1 MLKQPQTFTTHPQ
14 QWAQHLGISEQA
26 VALYQDAEVI
36 DLHNDSFLWQRL
48 LNYRLD
54 QWHEP
59 WWGYAPLGRQVDF
72 PRAQAAAMNGIVFDI
87 PTNPFVPKAR
97 KYAALRQHIARM
109 LATFQQAEQAGCAIQ
124 HVVSYADYQQARSQ
138 DKLAAWISIQ
148 GGQAIDNNLYDL
160 QRIPE
165 VHRIT
170 LLHFTRSRIGVSSFD
185 RWRQHQGLTPFGKQ
199 FVQALAAER
208 ILVDLSHINAAGFW
222 DAIDCLPDGVP
233 PVVTHTGV
241 KGVCDIWRN
250 IDDAQIR
257 AVAERGGTIGVIFE
271 RNFIARHRQHKQM
284 RSIVDHM
291 AHIIAVGGEDAVSLG
306 SDYDGMIT
314 LPFDFTDIRWQ
325 PVLVDEML
333 LRGWSEARIRKI
345 LGLNFLRVIREVR
358 PQ

>member
-1 MLKQPQTFTTHPQ
+1 MLNQAQTFTKDTQ
-14 QWAQHLGISEQA
+14 QWAKQLDISEQA
-26 VALYQDAEVI
+26 VSLYQDAEVI

-48 LNYRLD
+48 LSYRLE

-59 WWGYAPLGRQVDF
+59 WWGYAPLGRQVDL
-72 PRAQAAAMNGIVFDI
+72 PRAHAAAMNGIVFDI
-87 PTNPFVPKAR
+87 PTNPLISKAG
-97 KYAALRQHIARM
+97 KYGALRKHISRM
-109 LATFQQAEQAGCAIQ
+109 LATFKRAEQANVPVQ
-124 HVVSYADYQQARSQ
+124 HVVSYADYQLARRQ
-138 DKLAAWISIQ
+138 GKLAAWISIQ

-170 LLHFTRSRIGVSSFD
+170 LLHFTRSRIGASSFD
-185 RWRQHQGLTPFGKQ
+185 RWRADQGLTPFGQQ
-199 FVQALAAER
+199 FVQAMAAER

-222 DAIDCLPDGVP
+222 DAMDCMPEGVP

-271 RNFIARHRQHKQM
+271 RNFIGRHRQHKQM
-284 RSIVDHM
+284 RHIVDHM
-291 AHIIAVGGEDAVSLG
+291 AHIIEVGGEDAVSLG

-325 PVLVDEML
+325 PILVDEML
-333 LRGWSEARIRKI
+333 LRGWSETRIRKI

-358 PQ
+358 P

>member
-1 MLKQPQTFTTHPQ
+1 MLNSRQTFTTDTL
-14 QWAQHLGISEQA
+14 QWAQRLGVSEQA

-48 LNYRLD
+48 LNYRLEH
-54 QWHEP
+54 WHEP
-59 WWGYAPLGRQVDF
+59 WVGYAPLGRQVDL
-72 PRAQAAAMNGIVFDI
+72 PRAHAAAMSGIVFDI
-87 PTNPFVPKAR
+87 PTNPFIPKSR
-97 KYAALRQHIARM
+97 KYAALRKHIARM
-109 LATFQQAEQAGCAIQ
+109 LSTFKQADHSGTPIQ
-124 HVVSYADYQQARSQ
+124 HVVSYADYVQARRNG
-138 DKLAAWISIQ
+138 KMAAWISIQ

-170 LLHFTRSRIGVSSFD
+170 LLHFTRSRIGVSNFD
-185 RWRQHQGLTPFGKQ
+185 RWRQPQGLTAFGQQ
-199 FVQALAAER
+199 FVQAMAEQR
-208 ILVDLSHINAAGFW
+208 ILIDLSHISPAGFW
-222 DAIDCLPDGVP
+222 DAIASLPEGAP

-271 RNFIARHRQHKQM
+271 RNFIGRHRSQKQM
-284 RSIVDHM
+284 RHIVDHM
-291 AHIIAVGGEDAVSLG
+291 AHIIELGGEDAVSLG

-333 LRGWSEARIRKI
+333 LRGWSETRIRKI

-358 PQ
+358 PV